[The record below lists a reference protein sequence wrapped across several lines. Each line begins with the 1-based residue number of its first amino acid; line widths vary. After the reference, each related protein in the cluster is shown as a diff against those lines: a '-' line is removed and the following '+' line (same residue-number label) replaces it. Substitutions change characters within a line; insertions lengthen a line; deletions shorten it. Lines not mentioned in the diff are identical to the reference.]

1 MGDVYCVSC
10 VVRRTSE
17 LAGRAPFAAFCAGA
31 NWELVCGFGHSLSPC
46 KEEISAMEE
55 CG

>member
-1 MGDVYCVSC
+1 MGDVHCVYC

-17 LAGRAPFAAFCAGA
+17 LAGRAPFIAFCA
-31 NWELVCGFGHSLSPC
+31 NWELTSLQGRFFCWGHT
-46 KEEISAMEE
+46 EE